1 MKARQMA
8 HIGVKEFFEHPFIL
22 CFSPFFFRDK
32 VLMLKIIINKQGLS
46 AVKMHN
52 LS

>member
-22 CFSPFFFRDK
+22 CFSCFFFVK
-32 VLMLKIIINKQGLS
+32 VLILKIIINKQGLS